1 MTLAGMLPGARRDAG
16 FTLLELIVAA
26 SILALIAVFSWR
38 GLDTLL
44 REREAIASSQ
54 ESIDAMQRSFAR
66 IERDAMLARDAEL
79 DDTGA
84 LRLVSGDAAVVYRL
98 VNGALT
104 RATDG
109 DAAPRILQT
118 GIAKL
123 VIEAWTSGARGTWVR
138 TKGAGAEP
146 VAPPPGQPRPAGGV
160 AQGLGTGVSA
170 GPNAT
175 AAVDHA
181 SNPTTLPGGANAA
194 GPAAAALRPS
204 VPRATG
210 IRFSIARTDGTE
222 VVRVFL
228 IGSGA

>member
-1 MTLAGMLPGARRDAG
+1 MTLAMVLPGGRRDAG

-66 IERDAMLARDAEL
+66 IERDAMLARDAQL

-84 LRLVSGDAAVVYRL
+84 LRLVAGDAAVEYRL
-98 VNGALT
+98 VDGALM
-104 RATDG
+104 RAIDG
-109 DAAPRILQT
+109 ETAPLVLQT

-123 VIEAWTSGARGTWVR
+123 AVEAWTAGTKGHWAR
-138 TKGAGAEP
+138 TKAAATEP
-146 VAPPPGQPRPAGGV
+146 VAPPPQPPRPAGV
-160 AQGLGTGVSA
+160 IAQGSNA
-170 GPNAT
+170 GANAP
-175 AAVDHA
+175 AAATA
-181 SNPTTLPGGANAA
+181 SNPASPIAASAA
-194 GPAAAALRPS
+194 GPAVTAPQPP
-204 VPRATG
+204 VPPATG
-210 IRFSIARTDGTE
+210 IRVSIARTDGTK

-228 IGSGA
+228 IGSGG